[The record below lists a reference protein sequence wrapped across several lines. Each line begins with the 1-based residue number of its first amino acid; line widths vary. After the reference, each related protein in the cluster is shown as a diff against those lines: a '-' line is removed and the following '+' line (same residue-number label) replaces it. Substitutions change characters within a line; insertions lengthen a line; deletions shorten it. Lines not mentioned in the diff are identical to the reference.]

1 MEEEQQQQARHLQRS
16 CINYLQWPKISRQ
29 AAGEPERRRR
39 TRRHVDGGQEEL
51 QIELSSASW
60 NNAMAV
66 RYADTQRVER
76 GQKKRGRR
84 MPAMPAR
91 ELAANCALN
100 CGSLCSMVTELNHR
114 LHFCHRRRGHG
125 SRPSQAIYNIPA
137 NSLGVILCQPALP
150 NGTKKGKTRQTAQ
163 LPVYPVELCRV
174 GCKLSLNST

>member
-1 MEEEQQQQARHLQRS
+1 MLQNRCIMQEQQHKEEEQQQQARHLQRS

-29 AAGEPERRRR
+29 AAGEPEIR
-39 TRRHVDGGQEEL
+39 RRHVDGGQEEL

-60 NNAMAV
+60 NNAMAD

-114 LHFCHRRRGHG
+114 LHFCHRGG
-125 SRPSQAIYNIPA
+125 QGGMVVDQAKPFTIFRPTLWA
-137 NSLGVILCQPALP
+137 
-150 NGTKKGKTRQTAQ
+150 
-163 LPVYPVELCRV
+163 
-174 GCKLSLNST
+174 

>member
-1 MEEEQQQQARHLQRS
+1 MYLGHKLGSWAWDNIVQAAYDNMLQNRCIMQEQQQQHKEEEQQQQARHLQRS

-29 AAGEPERRRR
+29 AAGEPERRR
-39 TRRHVDGGQEEL
+39 TSRHVDGGQEEL

-60 NNAMAV
+60 NNAMAD

-114 LHFCHRRRGHG
+114 LHFCHRGRGEG
-125 SRPSQAIYNIPA
+125 AW
-137 NSLGVILCQPALP
+137 
-150 NGTKKGKTRQTAQ
+150 
-163 LPVYPVELCRV
+163 
-174 GCKLSLNST
+174 